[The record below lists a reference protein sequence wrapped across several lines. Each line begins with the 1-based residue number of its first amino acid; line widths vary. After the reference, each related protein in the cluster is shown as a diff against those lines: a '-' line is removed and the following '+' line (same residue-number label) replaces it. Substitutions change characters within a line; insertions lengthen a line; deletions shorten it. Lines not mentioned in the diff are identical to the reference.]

1 MNQNVVITTCLMGQE
16 LVGRKHLQQIQKLMK
31 KQLPQKKRDF
41 IIVGELPRRYR
52 SSATESFAIR

>member
-1 MNQNVVITTCLMGQE
+1 MRQE

-41 IIVGELPRRYR
+41 IIVGEPPRRYR
-52 SSATESFAIR
+52 SWAIESFAIR